1 MTQLSQTIYCT
12 GTMAKDSTLSKVK
25 KTIEELTES
34 FEQGNKLLDNM
45 QEFGVR
51 LEAAIEKTLNVLGE
65 IHNEEIKHIYQV
77 ESALG
82 ALVLVAQK
90 AFAFLTRWTTLS
102 RIAVA
107 TPCPLRERNCASL
120 SICSRQEVSGE
131 CQSCLGYFSENFK
144 LHWIDYCALRL

>member
-1 MTQLSQTIYCT
+1 M
-12 GTMAKDSTLSKVK
+12 
-25 KTIEELTES
+25 
-34 FEQGNKLLDNM
+34 
-45 QEFGVR
+45 
-51 LEAAIEKTLNVLGE
+51 
-65 IHNEEIKHIYQV
+65 

-107 TPCPLRERNCASL
+107 TPWQLRERNCAPL

-131 CQSCLGYFSENFK
+131 CQSCLGYFSENFE
-144 LHWIDYCALRL
+144 LHWLDYVYCMLRLRLNGFPNSMGFGF

>member
-12 GTMAKDSTLSKVK
+12 GTMAKDSTLAEVR
-25 KTIEELTES
+25 KTIEALTEC
-34 FEQGNKLLDNM
+34 FKQGNKLMDNM
-45 QEFGVR
+45 QEFGDR
-51 LEAAIEKTLNVLGE
+51 LVAAMEKTLNVLGE

-90 AFAFLTRWTTLS
+90 AFEFLTRWITLS

-107 TPCPLRERNCASL
+107 TPWQLRERNCASL
-120 SICSRQEVSGE
+120 SICSRQKVSGE
-131 CQSCLGYFSENFK
+131 CQSCLGYFSGLVLE
-144 LHWIDYCALRL
+144 WVSE